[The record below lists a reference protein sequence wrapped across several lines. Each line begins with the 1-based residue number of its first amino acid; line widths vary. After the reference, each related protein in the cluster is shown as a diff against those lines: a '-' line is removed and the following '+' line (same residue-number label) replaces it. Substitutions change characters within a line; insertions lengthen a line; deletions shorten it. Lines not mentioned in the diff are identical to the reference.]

1 MPPSIVCTPPTEN
14 GVYDSFLFQQKLPEP
29 CSLLIEDLLNPDSS
43 EQVPPRRTRPHH
55 VVTDEP
61 RRWAEVLF
69 EPGDAL
75 EVRFL
80 PPRTVGDGMR
90 PRQFMAAKTAIQ
102 HGIYRWAFADEIDVL
117 VNKLAA
123 LNQGTATWWGLWDK
137 SANRWTKV
145 GGEPG
150 IPLNIYASA
159 NPRIATGCSTSDDVM
174 LARSLFVDLEKITV
188 DEALAK
194 VAGAKVPTPT
204 MIVVS
209 GHGVHLYWRLLQP
222 ITDLKRWTAIQKRL
236 IELFG
241 SDPAIHDPARM
252 MRLPGFLN
260 VNGDAARC
268 FIHEADPGRRYALA
282 DILPVLPPEPP
293 KTESPNLDDGSLSVA
308 GNASAIP
315 RRAKAYAD
323 HFEPVEENR
332 NSSLFGRSCALVEKF
347 DLDED
352 QVLQLIDETND
363 KAQNPLDHAEVEEVV
378 EKAVKHVKKKGKRR
392 GTALNRSQHL
402 ERFKEPTGPVVELE
416 DWRRQMTDARLA
428 SLDQKGSVFFDG
440 STTGAGKSTA
450 DQTAM
455 RQAGTSAVFLPTHDA
470 CNELAKTLT
479 ESGLSA
485 ACHPPLDG
493 STCLKFGTKGDPGP
507 AQLALKAGLN
517 VGQCLCTSCEK
528 ANFCEYQKRRE
539 QARTADHTIAT
550 HARASLSDFQPAVD
564 KPVVFVHEDAVS
576 LLRPMVKVIRQ
587 SPKSDVP
594 QARHLRD
601 ILVIAQAA
609 EEIAVTWADDR
620 AIEFSR
626 RLTTATT
633 DLIAYLDSAD
643 LVKPLEEA
651 ANAGKAT
658 SDLLSV
664 KALPLRPT
672 LARHDRLD
680 YLLLRAMDR
689 SNIHAHGPALKL
701 ALAYSLGEL
710 AHLCVVVDETKAKG
724 GKAFF
729 IKSLVGVWK
738 VELPS
743 DTVVWLENASTTAAL
758 LTEIVGQQVVDK
770 TPNGRLTLKVP
781 PIQFP
786 DVDITQQS
794 CGNTVRSVVRGLIAQ
809 HPQAKKVGIITQQR
823 HVAEIE
829 KLAPIWQNRIARI
842 EYFFSG
848 KDRASNSWLDCDLIL
863 VIGTPRVPPSA
874 VRDTLI
880 RLGRVSAAANNAS
893 FDSLT
898 WEGRTKNGHLVKI
911 DGLGYAEPSWAE
923 IHSHLVKETLLQ
935 AVGRGRGVTANG
947 VPVLVVS
954 NESLGLTLADQP
966 LRLVT
971 DAEDETL
978 QLAVSLTARNAI
990 YINIANHAVAQVVT
1004 SEVAVISR
1012 CKVRAVRQ
1020 HLSSLSLLGLLKKKG
1035 DRGGWIVADWLLSEL
1050 PGKSQ

>member
-1 MPPSIVCTPPTEN
+1 
-14 GVYDSFLFQQKLPEP
+14 
-29 CSLLIEDLLNPDSS
+29 
-43 EQVPPRRTRPHH
+43 
-55 VVTDEP
+55 
-61 RRWAEVLF
+61 
-69 EPGDAL
+69 
-75 EVRFL
+75 
-80 PPRTVGDGMR
+80 MR
-90 PRQFMAAKTAIQ
+90 PRQFMIAKTAIQ
-102 HGIYRWAFADEIDVL
+102 HRIYRWAFANEIDVL
-117 VNKLAA
+117 VNKLAE
-123 LNQGTATWWGLWDK
+123 LNRGTASWWGRWDK

-145 GGEPG
+145 GGESG
-150 IPLNIYASA
+150 IPLNIYGST

-174 LARSLFVDLEKITV
+174 LARSLFVDLEKGTV
-188 DEALAK
+188 EEALAK
-194 VAGAKVPTPT
+194 VDAAKMPTPT

-222 ITDLKRWTAIQKRL
+222 ITDLSRWTIIQKRL
-236 IELFG
+236 IQLFG

-252 MRLPGFLN
+252 MRLPGFMN
-260 VNGDAARC
+260 VNGDPARC
-268 FIHEADPGRRYALA
+268 YIHEADPGRRYSLA
-282 DILPVLPPEPP
+282 VILPVLPAEPP
-293 KTESPNLDDGSLSVA
+293 KTESPNLNDGEFPNMDSSLSIA
-308 GNASAIP
+308 GNSSATL

-323 HFEPVEENR
+323 QFEPVEENR

-352 QVLQLIDETND
+352 QVLPLIDETND
-363 KAQNPLDHAEVEEVV
+363 KAQNPLDHTEVEEVV

-402 ERFKEPTGPVVELE
+402 ERFHEPTGPVVELE

-450 DQTAM
+450 DQAAM
-455 RQAGTSAVFLPTHDA
+455 TKAGKSAVFLPTHDA
-470 CNELAKTLT
+470 CGELANTLT
-479 ESGLSA
+479 ESGLLA
-485 ACHPPLDG
+485 ACHPPLDS

-517 VGQCLCTSCEK
+517 VGSCLCTFCEK
-528 ANFCEYQKRRE
+528 ASFCEYQKQRE

-576 LLRPMVKVIRQ
+576 LLRPMVKVVRQ

-609 EEIAVTWADDR
+609 EEIAVTWADDA
-620 AIEFSR
+620 AIDFSR
-626 RLTTATT
+626 RLKTATT

-689 SNIHAHGPALKL
+689 SNVHSHGPALKL

-710 AHLCVVVDETKAKG
+710 AHLCVVVDEAKAKG
-724 GKAFF
+724 GKATFV
-729 IKSLVGVWK
+729 KGLVGVWK

-758 LTEIVGQQVVDK
+758 LTQIVGQQVIDK
-770 TPNGRLTLKVP
+770 TPHGRLTLKVP

-786 DVDITQQS
+786 DVDITQSS
-794 CGNTVRSVVRGLIAQ
+794 CGNTVRSVVRGLLAQ

-829 KLAPIWQNRIARI
+829 KLAPIWQNRIART

-863 VIGTPRVPPSA
+863 VIGTPRVPPAA

-898 WEGRTKNGHLVKI
+898 WEGRTKNGHLVRI
-911 DGLGYAEPSWAE
+911 DGLGCAEASWAE

-935 AVGRGRGVTANG
+935 AVGRGRGVNENG

-971 DAEDETL
+971 DAEDDTL

-1004 SEVAVISR
+1004 SEVAVISQY
-1012 CKVRAVRQ
+1012 KVRAVRQ
-1020 HLSSLSLLGLLKKKG
+1020 HLSSLSLSGLLKKKG
-1035 DRGGWIVADWLLSEL
+1035 ERGGWIVADWLLSEL
-1050 PGKSQ
+1050 PGQSRQTSR